1 MERLPGCRFRRMVCF
16 PETAMLRELHGR
28 DACAVIFDDTASPS
42 EIHGDVDLGCIGIQG
57 ILQEGEDDTRQ
68 TGDLLGR
75 VDPRDGIF
83 RQRQDPRWH

>member
-1 MERLPGCRFRRMVCF
+1 MERLPRRRFGRMVYF
-16 PETAMLRELHGR
+16 TETAMFGEFQRR

-42 EIHGDVDLGCIGIQG
+42 EVHGDVDFRCISIQG
-57 ILQEGEDDTRQ
+57 ILQESNGDPRQ